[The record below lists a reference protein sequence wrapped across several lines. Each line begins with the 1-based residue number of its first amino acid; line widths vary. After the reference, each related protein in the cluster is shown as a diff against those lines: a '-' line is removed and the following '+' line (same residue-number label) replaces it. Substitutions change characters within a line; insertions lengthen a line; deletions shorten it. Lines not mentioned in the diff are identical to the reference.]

1 MITIHDFSKCV
12 TGIFSLVTGD
22 YFIRGSGI
30 IYIENKENGK
40 WVKVIISHKSAMDL
54 DTSLFKPTMKKI
66 IHSSIGQAQAASM
79 YVPSNN
85 PLSMDRKD
93 QKHCIKPLFLISQ
106 F

>member
-1 MITIHDFSKCV
+1 
-12 TGIFSLVTGD
+12 
-22 YFIRGSGI
+22 
-30 IYIENKENGK
+30 
-40 WVKVIISHKSAMDL
+40 MDL